1 MNSLKYNENQKEA
14 IGWNEGAVMVLA
26 GPGAG
31 KTTVLTDRIARLVQ
45 ETPEESFRVLALT
58 FTRQA
63 AKEMKRR
70 LEKSLGD
77 DVSRVEAETF
87 HAFAM
92 DVLLRYGSVINLKP
106 DFIISENGAD
116 CRQILQKILAKVEL
130 QGMDAENVLSGFDVI
145 LRNGLSAEELLAYIN
160 KRQDI
165 ADRFSQLQS
174 VFEDYVEALIKESV
188 MDYPMML
195 YLAKYVLE
203 THPKLLERIR
213 LIYKYFCVDEFQDT
227 TVIQYRILGLIAP
240 PGANVFVVADDDQT
254 IFEWNGA
261 NPLRVKEFIREYEAN
276 IIQLPQ
282 NYRCPD
288 EIVKM
293 SNALIIRNTERY
305 AGKIQ
310 CYSSNKDKD
319 VVGYA
324 TFYDW
329 DSEVRG
335 LCKNIKDSI
344 PTNSRHNCLVIAR
357 NNWMLK
363 DVKRIFAEC
372 GVAAE
377 IIAQRNEFASSQVS
391 WVYHYLRFIRYPQSK
406 VELEK
411 VCLCTEKL
419 TMQEFAVSN
428 IYDRCALQGLT
439 EADVLHLAFKA
450 ISGWSRISDV
460 CDKYRFK
467 MEHEFENF
475 SAEVFP
481 LLDPNYSSEEY
492 EDPDYISD
500 KLIWDNAINE
510 FRSEGKTGLSNFLQD
525 LSMTAKMPSISNDC
539 VRLQTVHTSKGSEA
553 DNVYIVGLA
562 DGIFPS
568 YQSLQ
573 PRFDGKESPQLQ
585 EERRNFF
592 VALTRTIK
600 HLYLSRANLYKG
612 YSKSPSRF
620 LYEIGLESHGNTR

>member
-1 MNSLKYNENQKEA
+1 MNTLKYNENQKEA

-77 DVSRVEAETF
+77 DISRVEAETF

-145 LRNGLSAEELLAYIN
+145 LRNGLSAEELLEYII

-165 ADRFSQLQS
+165 ADRFSQLKS
-174 VFEDYVEALIKESV
+174 VFEAYVEALIKEGV

-203 THPKLLERIR
+203 THPKLLEKIR

-319 VVGYA
+319 VVGYE

-406 VELEK
+406 VAPWSGECRGSAFRCPSGCIPEGSASGRRESPPRWQRLFPSRPAQRY
-411 VCLCTEKL
+411 T
-419 TMQEFAVSN
+419 
-428 IYDRCALQGLT
+428 DRRRCRPRSPAGRRERAAGSARDGYRYVQRTWRSSFPARDFLNNSETGPLYR
-439 EADVLHLAFKA
+439 K
-450 ISGWSRISDV
+450 SGPTSSRP
-460 CDKYRFK
+460 CF
-467 MEHEFENF
+467 F
-475 SAEVFP
+475 SAF
-481 LLDPNYSSEEY
+481 SSFGQK
-492 EDPDYISD
+492 D
-500 KLIWDNAINE
+500 L
-510 FRSEGKTGLSNFLQD
+510 RSG
-525 LSMTAKMPSISNDC
+525 
-539 VRLQTVHTSKGSEA
+539 
-553 DNVYIVGLA
+553 
-562 DGIFPS
+562 
-568 YQSLQ
+568 
-573 PRFDGKESPQLQ
+573 
-585 EERRNFF
+585 
-592 VALTRTIK
+592 
-600 HLYLSRANLYKG
+600 
-612 YSKSPSRF
+612 RF
-620 LYEIGLESHGNTR
+620 LCIIVIKQQLHKQRRQTKWITKN